1 MSEPKNYVILG
12 GTSGIGEALVKL
24 LAQEGH
30 QVFVYARNIRNVQ
43 VSSQIHFNEADVSQE
58 FSLAGLP
65 EVIHGLAYCPGSIT
79 LQPFHRIKTEQFQS
93 DFQLNVM
100 GAISA
105 IQQCLSGLKASGSAA
120 VVLFSTVAVQTGMSF
135 HTSVAV
141 SKGAVEGLT
150 RALAA
155 EYASSRIRINCIAPS
170 LTETPL
176 AEKLLNTIEKKEA
189 GAKRHPLGRIGQA
202 EDSARVAQFLLNE
215 NEGWIT
221 GQILGVDGGMGSLR
235 LI

>member
-1 MSEPKNYVILG
+1 MSVSKNYVILG
-12 GTSGIGEALVKL
+12 GTSGIGEALVNQ
-24 LAQEGH
+24 LAQQGH
-30 QVFVYARNIRNVQ
+30 QVFVYARTIRNVQ
-43 VSSQIHFNEADVSQE
+43 VSSHIHFNEVDVSNE
-58 FSLAGLP
+58 FTLAGLP
-65 EVIHGLAYCPGSIT
+65 DVIHGLAYCPGSIT
-79 LQPFHRIKTEQFQS
+79 LQPFHRIKAEQFQS

-105 IQQCLSGLKASGSAA
+105 IQQCLPGLKASGNAS

-155 EYASSRIRINCIAPS
+155 EYASSHIRFNCIAPS
-170 LTETPL
+170 LTETSL
-176 AEKLLNTIEKKEA
+176 ADKLLNTPEKKEA

-202 EDSARVAQFLLNE
+202 EDSARVAGFLLNE

-221 GQILGVDGGMGSLR
+221 GQILGIDGGMGSLR
-235 LI
+235 SI

>member
-1 MSEPKNYVILG
+1 MSVSKNYVVLG
-12 GTSGIGEALVKL
+12 GTSGIGEALVKQL
-24 LAQEGH
+24 EQQGH
-30 QVFVYARNIRNVQ
+30 QVFVYARNIRNVHISNQ
-43 VSSQIHFNEADVSQE
+43 VHFCEIDVSNE
-58 FSLAGLP
+58 FTLAGLP
-65 EVIHGLAYCPGSIT
+65 DVIHGLAYCPGSIT

-100 GAISA
+100 GATSA
-105 IQQCLSGLKASGSAA
+105 IQQCLPGLKASGNAS

-155 EYASSRIRINCIAPS
+155 EYASSHIRFNCIAPS
-170 LTETPL
+170 LTETSL
-176 AEKLLNTIEKKEA
+176 ADKLLNTPEKKEA

-202 EDSARVAQFLLNE
+202 EDSARVAGFLLNE

-221 GQILGVDGGMGSLR
+221 GQILGIDGGMGSLR
-235 LI
+235 SI